1 MGTENWKRFLGGR
14 KESQSLDGVR
24 EERGRERDHER
35 SGTSLENVGS
45 KNINLREEG
54 DKKDSS
60 ITVN

>member
-35 SGTSLENVGS
+35 SGTSLENVD
-45 KNINLREEG
+45 RR
-54 DKKDSS
+54 
-60 ITVN
+60 TVEL